1 MELVPALVSKPAH
14 YTWQKKEHGIYRT
27 VTEVY
32 LPNFR
37 FLALCS
43 VANAVAVF
51 PKKKP
56 DCQRPNH
63 RLPGSAIDFSYSKC
77 LQRYGDACW
86 QTHSNLQIGSTTEFG
101 LLLNLC
107 CCP

>member
-56 DCQRPNH
+56 DCQRPTIGFPAL
-63 RLPGSAIDFSYSKC
+63 RLIFRIQSPFNVTGMLAGKPT
-77 LQRYGDACW
+77 
-86 QTHSNLQIGSTTEFG
+86 QTSR
-101 LLLNLC
+101 
-107 CCP
+107 